1 MLQNFG
7 YRMQLIR
14 VEEPVLVRNIHCLV
28 KILNDIQ

>member
-7 YRMQLIR
+7 CHMQFIR
-14 VEEPVLVRNIHCLV
+14 VEEAVLVRNIHCLV